1 MKTCDMPE
9 CVCGHG
15 HCNFDGKQ
23 IVEGHYFV
31 DATRRMPCRVL
42 GCSCRDYQALKG
54 KHEPATD

>member
-42 GCSCRDYQALKG
+42 GCSCRDYQVPKE
-54 KHEPATD
+54 KP